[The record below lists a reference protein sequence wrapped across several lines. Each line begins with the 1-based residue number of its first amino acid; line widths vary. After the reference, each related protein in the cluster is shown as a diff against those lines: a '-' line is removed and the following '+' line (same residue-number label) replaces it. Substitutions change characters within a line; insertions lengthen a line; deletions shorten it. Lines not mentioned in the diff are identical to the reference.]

1 MCGILAILWINKI
14 KNKYIY
20 TEANAGY
27 SSLVKRGPDMGRQYE
42 NEAGLF
48 FFRRLAIN
56 DLSDSAMQPFI
67 KNGVV
72 VMCNG
77 EIYNSDKLKKKYN
90 INTFSKS
97 DCECLLELY
106 LKLGFEKMIKELD
119 GIFAVVISDIEKNC
133 VYLATDRIGVR
144 PLFYGTGTYSKA
156 EESDGLRSSRL
167 TGGLRSSRLTGG
179 PGSAD
184 YIVVGS
190 TAESLSEFNLIGGI
204 NHFKPGLLSISTDS
218 RGSAVGDRGSASSF
232 GGDSRGSAVGDRG
245 DLFGGISY
253 DLTTCKP
260 QTVIN
265 SYTPNNTPPDDLKEA
280 STFGSDL
287 KEAACD
293 PCNGRADTRTEGG
306 DCEAAST
313 FGSDREAY
321 KESPRN
327 FGFIEKRINKLL
339 LKAVRKQIISDRPI
353 GCMLSGGLDSSL
365 ICSILCKILGPKN
378 VRTYSIG
385 MNGSTDLRYA
395 KFLAENLGTIHTEV
409 YFTPED
415 GLSAIPF
422 VIKDLETYDITTI
435 RASVGM
441 WLLSK
446 YISENTKDKV
456 IFSGEGADEL
466 FCGYLYFHYAPSDKS
481 LEEESYRLVENLY
494 KYDVLRADRSVS
506 SHGIELRVP
515 FLDNKLVDFCLSI
528 PGSYKKPINGIE
540 KYILRKSFD
549 RGAASSFRGDYG
561 YLPSEILWRRKEGY
575 SDGVS
580 SLEKSWF
587 EYIKEHVE
595 NIISDSEF
603 APFSTIFPSKE
614 SYYYKK
620 IYDTYFPNYKQNL
633 EYWMP
638 KWVECNGD
646 PSGRKVEVFSK
657 NIVIT

>member
-1 MCGILAILWINKI
+1 M
-14 KNKYIY
+14 
-20 TEANAGY
+20 
-27 SSLVKRGPDMGRQYE
+27 
-42 NEAGLF
+42 
-48 FFRRLAIN
+48 
-56 DLSDSAMQPFI
+56 
-67 KNGVV
+67 
-72 VMCNG
+72 
-77 EIYNSDKLKKKYN
+77 
-90 INTFSKS
+90 SKS

-167 TGGLRSSRLTGG
+167 TGG

-218 RGSAVGDRGSASSF
+218 RGSAVGDREAASTKGS
-232 GGDSRGSAVGDRG
+232 DSRGSAVGDRG

-265 SYTPNNTPPDDLKEA
+265 SYTPNNTPPDD
-280 STFGSDL
+280 SRGSAVGDL

-293 PCNGRADTRTEGG
+293 PLHGRADTRTEGG
-306 DCEAAST
+306 
-313 FGSDREAY
+313 DREAY

-549 RGAASSFRGDYG
+549 RGAASSFGGDYG

>member
-1 MCGILAILWINKI
+1 MCGILAILWINKN

-27 SSLVKRGPDMGRQYE
+27 TSLIKRGPDMGRQYE

-119 GIFAVVISDIEKNC
+119 GIFAVVISDTSTRR

-144 PLFYGTGTYSKA
+144 PLFYGTGNYSKA
-156 EESDGLRSSRL
+156 DDAY
-167 TGGLRSSRLTGG
+167 
-179 PGSAD
+179 AD
-184 YIVVGS
+184 YIVIGS
-190 TAESLSEFNLIGGI
+190 TAESLSEFNLISGI
-204 NHFKPGLLSISTDS
+204 NHFKPGILSISTD
-218 RGSAVGDRGSASSF
+218 REAASS
-232 GGDSRGSAVGDRG
+232 GGDLG
-245 DLFGGISY
+245 DLFNKVISY
-253 DLTTCKP
+253 DLTTFKP
-260 QTVIN
+260 QTFIN
-265 SYTPNNTPPDDLKEA
+265 SYTPNNTPPKDPERSEVTLDYRAARSSDGDRPPLSPPSEAVKQATRVPGGPILGPKE
-280 STFGSDL
+280 
-287 KEAACD
+287 EAA
-293 PCNGRADTRTEGG
+293 PRSPTAPLPEGGRWLKRSLPEAETEGG
-306 DCEAAST
+306 GPPVTTS
-313 FGSDREAY
+313 
-321 KESPRN
+321 
-327 FGFIEKRINKLL
+327 GFIEKRINKLL

-353 GCMLSGGLDSSL
+353 ECMLSGGLDSSL

-446 YISENTKDKV
+446 YISENTKDRV

-549 RGAASSFRGDYG
+549 LPSFAGDCG

-603 APFSTIFPSKE
+603 TPFSTIFPSKE

-620 IYDTYFPNYKQNL
+620 VYDTYFPNYKQNL

>member
-1 MCGILAILWINKI
+1 MCGILAILWINKN
-14 KNKYIY
+14 KNKNIY

-27 SSLVKRGPDMGRQYE
+27 TSLIKRGPDMGRQYE

-119 GIFAVVISDIEKNC
+119 GIFAVVISDTSTTR

-144 PLFYGTGTYSKA
+144 PLFYGTGNYSKA
-156 EESDGLRSSRL
+156 DDAY
-167 TGGLRSSRLTGG
+167 
-179 PGSAD
+179 AD
-184 YIVVGS
+184 YIVIGS
-190 TAESLSEFNLIGGI
+190 TAESLSEFNLISGI
-204 NHFKPGLLSISTDS
+204 NHFKPGILSISTD
-218 RGSAVGDRGSASSF
+218 REAASS
-232 GGDSRGSAVGDRG
+232 GGDLG
-245 DLFGGISY
+245 DLFNKVISY
-253 DLTTCKP
+253 DLTTFKP
-260 QTVIN
+260 QTFIN
-265 SYTPNNTPPDDLKEA
+265 SYTPNNTPPKDPERSEVTLDYRAARSSDGDRPPLSPPSDRVPGGLILGPKEV
-280 STFGSDL
+280 
-287 KEAACD
+287 
-293 PCNGRADTRTEGG
+293 TEGG
-306 DCEAAST
+306 GPPVTTS
-313 FGSDREAY
+313 
-321 KESPRN
+321 
-327 FGFIEKRINKLL
+327 GFIEKRINKLL

-446 YISENTKDKV
+446 YISENTKDRV

-549 RGAASSFRGDYG
+549 LPSFAGDCG

-620 IYDTYFPNYKQNL
+620 VYDTYFPNYKQNL